1 MKQNYCKYCGSVL
14 DSVTGQCPN
23 CKNANYQNAQNPAPA
38 NMPPQAFYPAPP
50 VKKNNKTLVAV
61 LIIAA
66 VVMSIAIIGIVAFLV
81 FGSGSSGDNFSD
93 GTVRH
98 SYAEFV
104 SKGVKKDIGVF
115 SANSAKKKSD
125 GIYSVL
131 VKDLDGDN
139 SEECV
144 VAYKKKSSKKLKY
157 GVTCYHSRKNKNATV
172 DDVEEVDSC
181 DSYEEPDYIV
191 TDSNEYEES
200 RMYAVDYNGEVY
212 IIEEHLNAY
221 EGFMFNAYVYSYSD
235 GEFKQ
240 VSNFRYDSLFPDG
253 YCAMSSALPEGL
265 KVDNSDIDIDEL
277 KKTNE
282 FIAEK
287 ISSGNTLL
295 YYDSKN
301 GGFTYNSKYSSETEA
316 IDAFYSCYGVTRGV
330 PVITDP
336 FCSLNMNEPIGANN
350 LYHYTYDPSNSDQVI
365 EFEDYTNSNDF
376 LNIQDDTAS
385 STTKQVTSANL
396 PKPNIGKL
404 VKQSA
409 AAEAAKEQNVGSFA
423 IHSYGIY
430 TKVSDTQ
437 YKIVFYMVGERF
449 CSQEDTYNL
458 YYKNGKW
465 AFDTPLD
472 WEINTGFTVMSENDN
487 RVQRVKALYEYYKK
501 MESLCQEYSIYS
513 NEDMTELEYHLFDID
528 GDDMPELIYH
538 TGSYQKEFEYH
549 VYTYK
554 NGKLVNLG
562 TLEGIHKNLS
572 TDGQGRLCLEQ
583 IYKEYQFEYLI
594 EIVNGKVDATDT
606 LFEGQYGD
614 RGGDEFEYLEGQTE
628 YEYPAEFIYSV
639 APVD

>member
-50 VKKNNKTLVAV
+50 VKQTNKTPVAV

-104 SKGVKKDIGVF
+104 SKSVKKDIGVF

-144 VAYKKKSSKKLKY
+144 VAYKKKSGKKLKY

-200 RMYAVDYNGEVY
+200 RMYSVDYNGKVY

-221 EGFMFNAYVYSYSD
+221 DGFMFNAYVYSYSD

-277 KKTNE
+277 KMNKSPVCTE
-282 FIAEK
+282 YFGSLPAKIAQLGGH
-287 ISSGNTLL
+287 ISDCIEMDALVILNR
-295 YYDSKN
+295 
-301 GGFTYNSKYSSETEA
+301 
-316 IDAFYSCYGVTRGV
+316 IDHRR
-330 PVITDP
+330 
-336 FCSLNMNEPIGANN
+336 IGAHG
-350 LYHYTYDPSNSDQVI
+350 LKERLTVSVKDRVVGADIAAQELLHDIRSFRQFSVKTQQVFFVIDLHRAVCADTDVRFYDHRISHLIHEILRGCKVRYYVLAGSRYFGI
-365 EFEDYTNSNDF
+365 KEDALHAGFPD
-376 LNIQDDTAS
+376 
-385 STTKQVTSANL
+385 
-396 PKPNIGKL
+396 
-404 VKQSA
+404 
-409 AAEAAKEQNVGSFA
+409 E
-423 IHSYGIY
+423 
-430 TKVSDTQ
+430 VSDP
-437 YKIVFYMVGERF
+437 VFACAYGDVEIRAESCVHRKPVFIQGLQPVDSAVFVDKKGDCSVHLVVVLERIHVVVF
-449 CSQEDTYNL
+449 HQR
-458 YYKNGKW
+458 
-465 AFDTPLD
+465 AFELVVQHVIRHIAD
-472 WEINTGFTVMSENDN
+472 SEHIHAVHVQAVDKQCAGDRVCRGNKYIIHGIAFLCLADN
-487 RVQRVKALYEYYKK
+487 SSFLI
-501 MESLCQEYSIYS
+501 YSIC
-513 NEDMTELEYHLFDID
+513 
-528 GDDMPELIYH
+528 GKPC
-538 TGSYQKEFEYH
+538 K
-549 VYTYK
+549 YK
-554 NGKLVNLG
+554 L
-562 TLEGIHKNLS
+562 
-572 TDGQGRLCLEQ
+572 
-583 IYKEYQFEYLI
+583 
-594 EIVNGKVDATDT
+594 
-606 LFEGQYGD
+606 
-614 RGGDEFEYLEGQTE
+614 
-628 YEYPAEFIYSV
+628 
-639 APVD
+639 

>member
-38 NMPPQAFYPAPP
+38 NMPPQAFYPAQP
-50 VKKNNKTLVAV
+50 VNKTNKTPVAV

-66 VVMSIAIIGIVAFLV
+66 VVMTIAIISIALFLV
-81 FGSGSSGDNFSD
+81 FGVNSDDNFSD

-144 VAYKKKSSKKLKY
+144 VAYKKKSGKKLKY

-200 RMYAVDYNGEVY
+200 RMYSVDYNGEVY

-265 KVDNSDIDIDEL
+265 KVENSDIDID
-277 KKTNE
+277 
-282 FIAEK
+282 
-287 ISSGNTLL
+287 
-295 YYDSKN
+295 
-301 GGFTYNSKYSSETEA
+301 
-316 IDAFYSCYGVTRGV
+316 
-330 PVITDP
+330 
-336 FCSLNMNEPIGANN
+336 
-350 LYHYTYDPSNSDQVI
+350 
-365 EFEDYTNSNDF
+365 
-376 LNIQDDTAS
+376 
-385 STTKQVTSANL
+385 
-396 PKPNIGKL
+396 
-404 VKQSA
+404 
-409 AAEAAKEQNVGSFA
+409 
-423 IHSYGIY
+423 
-430 TKVSDTQ
+430 
-437 YKIVFYMVGERF
+437 
-449 CSQEDTYNL
+449 
-458 YYKNGKW
+458 
-465 AFDTPLD
+465 
-472 WEINTGFTVMSENDN
+472 
-487 RVQRVKALYEYYKK
+487 
-501 MESLCQEYSIYS
+501 
-513 NEDMTELEYHLFDID
+513 
-528 GDDMPELIYH
+528 
-538 TGSYQKEFEYH
+538 
-549 VYTYK
+549 
-554 NGKLVNLG
+554 
-562 TLEGIHKNLS
+562 
-572 TDGQGRLCLEQ
+572 
-583 IYKEYQFEYLI
+583 
-594 EIVNGKVDATDT
+594 
-606 LFEGQYGD
+606 
-614 RGGDEFEYLEGQTE
+614 
-628 YEYPAEFIYSV
+628 
-639 APVD
+639 

>member
-1 MKQNYCKYCGSVL
+1 
-14 DSVTGQCPN
+14 
-23 CKNANYQNAQNPAPA
+23 NPAPA
-38 NMPPQAFYPAPP
+38 NMPPQAFYPAQP
-50 VKKNNKTLVAV
+50 VNKTNKTPVAV

-66 VVMSIAIIGIVAFLV
+66 VVMTIAIISIALFLV
-81 FGSGSSGDNFSD
+81 FGRNSGDNFSD

-104 SKGVKKDIGVF
+104 SKSVKKDIGVF
-115 SANSAKKKSD
+115 SVNSAKKKSD

-144 VAYKKKSSKKLKY
+144 VAYKKKSGKKLKY
-157 GVTCYHSRKNKNATV
+157 GVTCYHSRKNQNVTV
-172 DDVEEVDSC
+172 NDIEEVDSC

-200 RMYAVDYNGEVY
+200 RMYSVDYNGEVY

-277 KKTNE
+277 KKTDE

-295 YYDSKN
+295 YYDSQN
-301 GGFTYNSKYSSETEA
+301 EGFTYNSKYSSETEA

-336 FCSLNMNEPIGANN
+336 FCSLNMNEPIGAYN

-396 PKPNIGKL
+396 PNPNIGKL

-409 AAEAAKEQNVGSFA
+409 AAEAAKEHNVGTFA

-449 CSQEDTYNL
+449 GSQEDTYNL

-465 AFDTPLD
+465 EFDTPLD

-487 RVQRVKALYEYYKK
+487 RAPRVKALYEYYKK

-513 NEDMTELEYHLFDID
+513 NEDMTGLEYHLFDID

-562 TLEGIHKNLS
+562 ILEGIHKNLS

-583 IYKEYQFEYLI
+583 IYKAYQFEYLI
-594 EIVNGKVDATDT
+594 EIVNGKVDTTDT